1 MTKKSYWPIVRGVIS
16 AILIFILLQ
25 LIGGFAA
32 IGLDKLPIKLPSIL
46 IGLMSIY
53 IAEIAVVFMFL
64 HEKGDGKHF
73 IKKYAE
79 RLKFHKIN
87 NFPLILLETVSLI
100 ALVIGINLLLF
111 FIVGGKN
118 TGNATTTSLTN
129 KSLGLWIP
137 LVSYIM
143 PVIIAPFFEETIF
156 RGILGNQFDVFN
168 GKTSN
173 KVAYLITESLFFG
186 LMHLQLTGSTLAMI
200 TAVTGPAVSGL
211 FFGIVY
217 LKTKNISNNI
227 AIHGTYN
234 LFTVLMTMLVS

>member
-1 MTKKSYWPIVRGVIS
+1 MAKKSYWSIAIGIIS

-32 IGLDKLPIKLPSIL
+32 ICLDKFPIKLPPIL
-46 IGLMSIY
+46 IGLISIY
-53 IAEIAVVFMFL
+53 VAEIAVVYMFL
-64 HEKGDGKHF
+64 QKKGDGKHF

-79 RLKFHKIN
+79 RLKFHKID
-87 NFPLILLETVSLI
+87 NFPRILLETVSLI

-118 TGNATTTSLTN
+118 TGNAITDSLTN

-137 LVSYIM
+137 LVSYVM
-143 PVIIAPFFEETIF
+143 PVIIAPFLEETIF
-156 RGILGNQFDVFN
+156 RGILGKQFDVFN
-168 GKTSN
+168 VETSN

-186 LMHLQLTGSTLAMI
+186 LMHLQLTGSPLAMI

-211 FFGIVY
+211 FFGVVY

-227 AIHGTYN
+227 AIHGIYN
-234 LFTVLMTMLVS
+234 LFTVLMTMMAS